1 MLAELSLCLTLVGR
15 RELVSQPM
23 LMLQL
28 NPKLM
33 LDTTLKLIL
42 ILMLTL
48 MQVVDVL
55 ELWGLL

>member
-1 MLAELSLCLTLVGR
+1 
-15 RELVSQPM
+15 M